1 MNGFV
6 TKANTFIEKWMQ
18 VIMPLCVLAGFFLGD
33 RLSII
38 NRYNSLLFAFA
49 CFASS
54 LTVSLSEFRK
64 AFNLKALIV
73 MMFAGHIILP
83 VISALLFRLVAS
95 PTSDLFAGLML
106 IFAGPCAT
114 TSYIWSGIYG
124 GNKGLSIVFVVV
136 DTFVSILIMP
146 LIMKLA
152 CSSSVAIDSI
162 ALIKSMIFMVV
173 IPSIL
178 GVLFATVVKK
188 EKMAPA
194 VPLIK
199 FVTKISLLLIITAT
213 IGGFAGEVSS
223 SISWDY
229 LLSMIIVFVL
239 LVFGYALGFFANRY
253 IIRSDIS
260 DAISLAFSL
269 GCRNVGLAI
278 IMANRYFRPMA
289 ALAPVV
295 CLFFHD
301 VVTAN
306 VGKFFL
312 RLRAKTEDV
321 KNNSEEVRYV
331 QNWRSDKECNRT
343 DSCS

>member
-1 MNGFV
+1 MNGFI

-18 VIMPLCVLAGFFLGD
+18 LIMPLCVVAGFLLGD
-33 RLSII
+33 RLSVI
-38 NRYNSLLFAFA
+38 NRYNSWLFAFA

-73 MMFAGHIILP
+73 LLIAGHVVLP
-83 VISALLFRLVAS
+83 AIAALLFRLTAS

-124 GNKGLSIVFVVV
+124 GNKGLSIVFVVF
-136 DTFVSILIMP
+136 DTFVTILILP

-152 CSSSVAIDSI
+152 CASSVTMDSG
-162 ALIKSMIFMVV
+162 ALIWSMCRMVV
-173 IPSIL
+173 IPSII
-178 GVLFATVVKK
+178 GTVVASVVKR

-194 VPLIK
+194 VPAIK
-199 FVTKISLLLIITAT
+199 FVTKVSLLLIITAT
-213 IGGFAGEVSS
+213 IGDFAGEVSS
-223 SISWDY
+223 GLSWDY
-229 LLSMIIVFVL
+229 LWSMIIVFVL

-253 IIRSDIS
+253 IIRSDVS
-260 DAISLAFSL
+260 DAISLAFGL
-269 GCRNVGLAI
+269 GCRNIGLAI
-278 IMANRYFRPMA
+278 ILANQYFRPLA

-301 VVTAN
+301 IVTAN
-306 VGKFFL
+306 AGKIL
-312 RLRAKTEDV
+312 SRLKDQDKVIMDCEDIGG
-321 KNNSEEVRYV
+321 SSHG
-331 QNWRSDKECNRT
+331 QKE
-343 DSCS
+343 